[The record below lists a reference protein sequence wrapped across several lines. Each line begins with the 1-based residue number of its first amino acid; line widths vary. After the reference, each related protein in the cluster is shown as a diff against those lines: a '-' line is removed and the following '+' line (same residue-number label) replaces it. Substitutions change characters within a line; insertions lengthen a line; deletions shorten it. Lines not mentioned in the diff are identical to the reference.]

1 MQIRRSVLSTPASN
15 MDMLRKAAGL
25 DADQV
30 LFDLEDAV
38 AADEKAVA
46 RENTITAVEEFDWGD
61 TILTFRMNDL
71 SLPYAYR
78 DLVTVVEAIGDR
90 MDTVTIPKVRRAEDV
105 YVVDTLLTQIETRLS
120 IKNSVGIQLLIEETE
135 AIQNVDEIAEASDR
149 IETLEFG
156 SGDYSASIGV
166 DHPSAQSD
174 PRDTG
179 VQWHYARQRI
189 LNAARSNELDAID
202 GAYPNFSDLD
212 GYRQECETAKQAG
225 YVGKWAIHPDQIPVV
240 NEVFTPSQDDI
251 DHAEAVMQA
260 LDEGEAEGAG
270 AVNFD
275 GVMIDNAHR
284 RHATRTLSLADELEL
299 R

>member
-1 MQIRRSVLSTPASN
+1 
-15 MDMLRKAAGL
+15 MLRKAAEL
-25 DADQV
+25 NTDQV

-38 AADEKAVA
+38 APDEKPAA
-46 RENTITAVEEFDWGD
+46 RENVVTAVEEFDWED

-78 DLVTVVEAIGDR
+78 DLVTVIEAVGERI
-90 MDTVTIPKVRRAEDV
+90 DTVTVPKVRCAEDV
-105 YVVDTLLTQIETRLS
+105 YVVDTLLSQIETQMS
-120 IKNSVGIQLLIEETE
+120 IDDPVGIQLLIEETE

-166 DHPSAQSD
+166 EHPSATSNPPDTSD
-174 PRDTG
+174 
-179 VQWHYARQRI
+179 QWHYARQRI

-202 GAYPNFSDLD
+202 GAYANFRDLD
-212 GYRQECETAKQAG
+212 GFRLECETAKRAG

-240 NEVFTPSQDDI
+240 NEVFTPNQDDI
-251 DHAEAVMQA
+251 DHAESVLQA
-260 LDEGEAEGAG
+260 LEESEAKGAG
-270 AVNFD
+270 AANFD
-275 GVMIDNAHR
+275 GVMIDNAHK
-284 RHATRTLSLADELEL
+284 RHANHTLALADELGL